1 MLVVTDLSK
10 LEKYGFVC
18 CKERYTTVI
27 WEQLHETTK
36 EKTSK
41 IYEKVLYEDVR
52 GCISLLVN
60 EYDNVNDN
68 EIRVY
73 CTLDMEEVEDF
84 DECAPLDILF
94 DMIKDRVVIKK

>member
-18 CKERYTTVI
+18 CKERYTPAI
-27 WEQLHETTK
+27 WERLHVTAK

-41 IYEKVLYEDVR
+41 IYEKILYEDAI

-60 EYDNVNDN
+60 EYENIKDN
-68 EIRVY
+68 EIKIY
-73 CTLDMEEVEDF
+73 CTLDMEKVEDF
-84 DECAPLDILF
+84 DENAPLDILF
-94 DMIKDRVVIKK
+94 DMIKDGVVIKK